1 MPCPDK
7 KPVRSYLTAEEHER
21 LSRMAASAGCSISQF
36 MRDVC
41 LGYEV
46 PSFQYEEFKLELL
59 KNRADLG
66 RLGGLFKSALATPDR
81 FTDDHKAMMRNLLSQ
96 ISSRQKELQKAVERL

>member
-21 LSRMAASAGCSISQF
+21 LSQMAASAGCSISQF

-46 PSFQYEEFKLELL
+46 RSFEHEDFKLELL
-59 KNRADLG
+59 KTRADLG
-66 RLGGLFKSALATPDR
+66 RFWGGVVNIPF
-81 FTDDHKAMMRNLLSQ
+81 H
-96 ISSRQKELQKAVERL
+96 

>member
-7 KPVRSYLTAEEHER
+7 KPVRSYLTADEHDHIN
-21 LSRMAASAGCSISQF
+21 RMAANAGCSVSQF

-41 LGYEV
+41 LGHEVRSFEYED
-46 PSFQYEEFKLELL
+46 FKLELL
-59 KNRADLG
+59 KTRADLE

-81 FTDDHKAMMRNLLSQ
+81 FTDKDNCRV
-96 ISSRQKELQKAVERL
+96 RQSGCGLNVPTFNR